1 MIGVTDSDDNMESE
15 KIIDFIHHSLGIS
28 RGSSTVTLEKRI
40 SDEYPVYA
48 DIVIKENSINFI
60 IELKKR
66 LSLQAFSQ
74 VTFQQALLKNELS
87 DDRNVF
93 VIAAN
98 VIPSEYQSL
107 AKKMG
112 IQLIQLPYNLLVHQ
126 KNLTSTSK
134 GKLTA
139 DKSWRVVSRLLKDK
153 TISIRQISVIEGI
166 SYGLSHKVIQEL
178 LDSHIASKD
187 GYLIKISDISPL
199 LNIIAWERNMKKLKI
214 DEFWLPHDTAHSAA
228 QELSYVSEKQGI
240 NLVFN
245 SFTAAGLY
253 TGYAVKHDELHFYI
267 DKEQL
272 PFFKKQYEEISGSI
286 RAVVYRPDRDVM
298 RNSNKIEGVR
308 ITSPSQTLLDIAG
321 MGYSGIT
328 LAKSMVELFDKL

>member
-1 MIGVTDSDDNMESE
+1 MANPDENKKSE

-28 RGSSTVTLEKRI
+28 HESSIVTLEERI
-40 SDEYPVYA
+40 SDEYPIHA
-48 DIVIKENSINFI
+48 DIIIKYNSINYI

-74 VTFQQALLKNELS
+74 VALLQILLKNELS
-87 DDRNVF
+87 NNRNVF
-93 VIAAN
+93 VIAAS
-98 VIPSEYQSL
+98 VITSEYQSL
-107 AKKMG
+107 AEKMG

-126 KNLTSTSK
+126 KNFTPSSK
-134 GKLTA
+134 GKITA
-139 DKSWRVVSRLLKDK
+139 DKSWRVVTRLLKEK
-153 TISIRQISVIEGI
+153 AISIRQISVKEGI

-187 GYLIKISDISPL
+187 GYLIRIADISPL
-199 LNIIAWERNMKKLKI
+199 LNIIAWERNLKKLKI
-214 DEFWLPHDTAHSAA
+214 DEFWLPHENVHPAA
-228 QELSYVSEKQGI
+228 QELSYVSEEQGI

-253 TGYAVKHDELHFYI
+253 TGYAVKHDELHFYLE
-267 DKEQL
+267 KEQL
-272 PFFKKQYEEISGSI
+272 DSFKNQYEETSGFI

-298 RNSNKIEGVR
+298 RNSNTIEGVR
-308 ITSPSQTLLDIAG
+308 VTSPGQTLLDIAG

-328 LAKSMVELFDKL
+328 LAKSMVEIFDKL